1 VVAET
6 SRLFD
11 DPNNRNARNGLP
23 EIGRPSGTDD
33 QARVQRVVV
42 FLRLDDLSVAHD
54 EQDLHLRD
62 VIPAVRAA
70 GGPVAAR
77 DPKGPVW
84 IDTVES
90 LRRLAVRQILGLP
103 QPGIARELSH

>member
-1 VVAET
+1 MTRITGTPTTDYLKSE
-6 SRLFD
+6 
-11 DPNNRNARNGLP
+11 
-23 EIGRPSGTDD
+23 GRQGPM
-33 QARVQRVVV
+33 ARVQHVVV
-42 FLRLDDLSVAHD
+42 LLRLDDLSVAHD

-70 GGPVAAR
+70 GGPVPAR
-77 DPKGPVW
+77 DPKGPLR

-90 LRRLAVRQILGLP
+90 LRRLAARQILGLP